1 MNLPTNQFNI
11 QVTKDT
17 ATIDSLTVAKG
28 FEKRHDTILRDIQAI
43 IETVSKSH
51 STKMGSEK
59 ATNSNFRRLNEK
71 HTEATEPK
79 TDRLN
84 EKYGDI
90 HISKNKLKQY
100 FIKSEYINERGRTYP
115 MYLLTEKGF
124 NLLAMGYNGKKFIAY
139 KMALL
144 DEFERIKK
152 ELTNYRQ
159 QYEASKPTQKALSQ
173 AIAEHPRYK
182 GSARLGMNIA
192 TMNSNIIK
200 LVTGDRRIKKAEL
213 NAEELAEF
221 ETLEHLAI
229 YYLKRGY
236 SISEATKQ
244 LAKQ

>member
-17 ATIDSLTVAKG
+17 ATIDSLTVAKW
-28 FEKRHDTILRDIQAI
+28 FEKRHDNVLKD
-43 IETVSKSH
+43 IETIIKTV
-51 STKMGSEK
+51 TSEK
-59 ATNSNFRRLNEK
+59 LTNSNFRRLNEK
-71 HTEATEPK
+71 YE
-79 TDRLN
+79 
-84 EKYGDI
+84 DI

-100 FIKSEYINERGRTYP
+100 FIKSEYIDSKGRTYP

-152 ELTNYRQ
+152 ELTKYRQ

-192 TMNSNIIK
+192 TRQQANLFKNIR
-200 LVTGDRRIKKAEL
+200 LSL
-213 NAEELAEF
+213 
-221 ETLEHLAI
+221 I
-229 YYLKRGY
+229 Y
-236 SISEATKQ
+236 
-244 LAKQ
+244 

>member
-28 FEKRHDTILRDIQAI
+28 FEKSHNKVLRDIQAI

-51 STKMGSEK
+51 NPKMDSEE
-59 ATNSNFRRLNEK
+59 L
-71 HTEATEPK
+71 TEPK
-79 TDRLN
+79 MDRLN
-84 EKYGDI
+84 EKYKDI
-90 HISKNKLKQY
+90 HITKNKLKQY
-100 FIKSEYINERGRTYP
+100 FIKSEYIDSKGRTYP

-152 ELTNYRQ
+152 ELTKYRQ

-173 AIAEHPRYK
+173 AIAEHPCYK

-200 LVTGDRRIKKAEL
+200 LVTGDRRMKKAEL

-236 SISEATKQ
+236 SISEVTKQ
-244 LAKQ
+244 LTRQ